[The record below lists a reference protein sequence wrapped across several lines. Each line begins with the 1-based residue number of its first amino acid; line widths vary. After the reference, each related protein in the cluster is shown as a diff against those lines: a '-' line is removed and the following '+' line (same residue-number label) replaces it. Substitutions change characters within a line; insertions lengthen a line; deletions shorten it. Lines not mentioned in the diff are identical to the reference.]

1 MTCEEEFFTR
11 INDNCLSKVIFGDDS
26 ASKHKGKG
34 TMEILS
40 LNGKKKVID
49 DNLLTLTLKKNLLSI
64 G

>member
-26 ASKHKGKG
+26 ASKHKG

-49 DNLLTLTLKKNLLSI
+49 DNLSTLTLKKNLLSI

>member
-1 MTCEEEFFTR
+1 VLQN
-11 INDNCLSKVIFGDDS
+11 I
-26 ASKHKGKG
+26 KG